1 MADPQTSSQDPPVP
15 QAVALTS
22 MRVGDCGTLAGVHLL
37 DEDAQ
42 LLSALGLAPST
53 ELKLCKIGN
62 PWILQARGTR
72 IGLSE
77 EVAQR
82 LMVVPNP

>member
-1 MADPQTSSQDPPVP
+1 MADPDIHHQESPLS

-22 MRVGDCGTLAGVHLL
+22 MQVGDRATLAGIDLL
-37 DEDAQ
+37 EEDAQ

-53 ELKLCKIGN
+53 ELKLCKMGN

-82 LMVVPNP
+82 LMVVPRP